1 VLFLAPYGYGSYVFA
16 VFLLCLPVLVLALG
30 VMAVHRREERMRL
43 LDVGR
48 ATERESRPA
57 EA

>member
-1 VLFLAPYGYGSYVFA
+1 
-16 VFLLCLPVLVLALG
+16 
-30 VMAVHRREERMRL
+30 MAVHRREERMRL
-43 LDVGR
+43 LDIGR